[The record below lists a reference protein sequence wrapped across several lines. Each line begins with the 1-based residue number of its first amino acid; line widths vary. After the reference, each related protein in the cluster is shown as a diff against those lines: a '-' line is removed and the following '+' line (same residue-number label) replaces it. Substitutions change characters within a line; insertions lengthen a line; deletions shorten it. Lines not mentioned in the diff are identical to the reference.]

1 MRQTTSIL
9 AKGRRLR
16 VDLWNQRYLFV
27 LLMPGVIWYLIYR
40 YWPMA
45 GLSIAFKEFSFTG
58 GMFGGEWVGLKYFRY
73 IFYEHRNFWDL
84 VRNTFLIN
92 VYRIFFYF
100 PVPLILALMINEIS
114 KPLTKRVLQ
123 TTIYLPHFVSW
134 VVFGSIVLR
143 FLAPNDGIVNW
154 IRSLFGAESI
164 FFMSDPRYFRTIVV
178 VSDIWKQAGW
188 GTIVYLAAITGI
200 DPNLYEAAKIDGASK
215 LASIWHVTLPSI
227 ADTIVVLLLLN
238 LGRMM
243 EVGFEQIYVLANPT
257 IYSVG
262 DVISTYVYR
271 IGIGSARF
279 SLTTA
284 IGLFQSIVGF
294 AILVICNLASKRIAG
309 RSLW

>member
-1 MRQTTSIL
+1 
-9 AKGRRLR
+9 
-16 VDLWNQRYLFV
+16 
-27 LLMPGVIWYLIYR
+27 
-40 YWPMA
+40 
-45 GLSIAFKEFSFTG
+45 
-58 GMFGGEWVGLKYFRY
+58 
-73 IFYEHRNFWDL
+73 
-84 VRNTFLIN
+84 
-92 VYRIFFYF
+92 
-100 PVPLILALMINEIS
+100 
-114 KPLTKRVLQ
+114 
-123 TTIYLPHFVSW
+123 
-134 VVFGSIVLR
+134 
-143 FLAPNDGIVNW
+143 
-154 IRSLFGAESI
+154 
-164 FFMSDPRYFRTIVV
+164 
-178 VSDIWKQAGW
+178 
-188 GTIVYLAAITGI
+188 
-200 DPNLYEAAKIDGASK
+200 